1 MWGSSRNKV
10 GSPLDW
16 QCRPKLTPPPQKN
29 THTPVSPAPLLSPA
43 SPFPLSPPHSSAA
56 FPLDAVAVDVDER
69 LRQLDAQEEERRR
82 LQALR
87 SRKGVAAA
95 TGLVPAPDGGPG
107 GGGLTAP
114 SPIGGAE
121 RDVFT
126 AAISTGGS
134 EWLPPSS
141 GHHRLGQGSGSGNEA
156 GPWDTAGGAASST
169 PVAPSSGLSPDSG
182 PPPTPAASPTTSLT
196 LPAGRGG
203 VCFPPLP
210 PLHQRPQRPPAE
222 GGTQ

>member
-1 MWGSSRNKV
+1 M
-10 GSPLDW
+10 
-16 QCRPKLTPPPQKN
+16 RPSLHSAAAFPRTDSVAP
-29 THTPVSPAPLLSPA
+29 THKIP
-43 SPFPLSPPHSSAA
+43 PFPSSPRSAAA

-107 GGGLTAP
+107 GGALTAP

-121 RDVFT
+121 RDVLT

-134 EWLPPSS
+134 EEGLPPSS
-141 GHHRLGQGSGSGNEA
+141 GHPGLGQQGSGSGNEA
-156 GPWDTAGGAASST
+156 GPYTMGGAASST
-169 PVAPSSGLSPDSG
+169 PVAPSSSGLSPDSG